1 MSFPVIEISENQ
13 KEYPSL
19 LREIENRPKTLYCRG
34 NIKLLSSF
42 SIAVIGT
49 RKSTHYGREV
59 TEKIIS
65 DLANYNITI
74 VSGLALGIDSIAH
87 QSALDNNLST
97 IAVLG
102 SGVDDDS
109 IYPSTNFQLAQNI
122 LKAEGLIV
130 SEYSP
135 GTPGLKHHFPERN
148 RIVSGLSR
156 GVLVIESPLK
166 SGALITTR
174 FAAEQNRDVFSVP
187 GNIFSPNSKGPHMLI
202 QKGAKP
208 VFSGEDILGNYYDNF
223 DINSENN
230 KKISTTDPI
239 EKKIIDI
246 LDDKGEKNIDELVS
260 LTNLEISKII
270 TAISMLDIS
279 GKIKV
284 SKDKY
289 RLK

>member
-1 MSFPVIEISENQ
+1 MSFPVTEISENQ

-65 DLANYNITI
+65 DLVNYNITI
-74 VSGLALGIDSIAH
+74 VSGLALGIDSMAH

-208 VFSGEDILGNYYDNF
+208 VFSGEDILGNYYGNF

-246 LDDKGEKNIDELVS
+246 LDEKGEKNIDELVS